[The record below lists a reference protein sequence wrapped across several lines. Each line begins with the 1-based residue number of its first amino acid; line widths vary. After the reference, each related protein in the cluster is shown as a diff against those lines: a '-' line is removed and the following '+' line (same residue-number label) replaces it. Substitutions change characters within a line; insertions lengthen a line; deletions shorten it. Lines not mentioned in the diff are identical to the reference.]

1 MGVINVSFFYFD
13 LEYVFVFLLKIC
25 QTGITI
31 QNEVKVDVQSSTL
44 AA

>member
-1 MGVINVSFFYFD
+1 MY
-13 LEYVFVFLLKIC
+13 LFLLKIC

-31 QNEVKVDVQSSTL
+31 QNEVKVDMQSSIV